1 MNTTSRCCSSHEWSV
16 RLSVGR
22 CQEWKRLRNET
33 GGEDRTT
40 RGSLAVLFGSPEA
53 PVRGGVSAALDL
65 EVLEDISQKECA
77 QVSR

>member
-1 MNTTSRCCSSHEWSV
+1 MKKVAGHEFKARVGV
-16 RLSVGR
+16 RDERSDGD
-22 CQEWKRLRNET
+22 WT

-40 RGSLAVLFGSPEA
+40 KGSLQVQFGIPKA
-53 PVRGGVSAALDL
+53 AVRGGVSAALVL